1 MYPTLEGSGCLS
13 FTFWHALNNEWQT
26 ESEYMSN
33 GFVIF
38 NGTNYYCF
46 SNGSSIFYLDNMV
59 VTKGVCPSASYNKS
73 VEIFI
78 GSSIFY
84 LDNVVVTKG
93 VCPSASYNKSFETF
107 GFLGWTFTTL
117 LGGSNSAE
125 ILCDTNGNGP
135 PGSVVG

>member
-33 GFVIF
+33 GVVIF

-46 SNGSSIFYLDNMV
+46 SN
-59 VTKGVCPSASYNKS
+59 
-73 VEIFI
+73 

-107 GFLGWTFTTL
+107 VFLGWTFTTL

-135 PGSVVG
+135 PESVVG